1 MSSKSRGFRRGQTLA
16 EFALTLPILLL
27 LVFGTIEFGRVFQ
40 SWVTLQNAARSA
52 ARYTSIGAINYQL
65 FDVPAGSAPL
75 DERVL
80 NTIVPCIG
88 TEDAGGS
95 DQRGTLAEING
106 VKVLQGGAESL
117 FATIYDGTD
126 CDPANEDHL
135 QMRRDI
141 LRIVSIMHEARDS
154 VNSLGVEENKYV
166 GLDANEVRNLLYSPW
181 SLPYPGDY
189 ERAAY
194 FNVSVCSGRPML
206 DPVSQPLNAFYPSRF
221 VFVRNDVE
229 MNMIK
234 DGLPASKTI
243 IEYPV
248 PYCLLN
254 EQPPQTAA
262 GGVARD
268 RILDNSGARWND
280 PGGPGD
286 RITVSV
292 RYNHPLITPIS
303 REPYITME
311 ARRTA
316 VNESF
321 RAPKAIRALQLP
333 GYIGSD
339 PDDIGELPDTATPTD
354 TLVPTITETATPTPT
369 ATDVPPFS
377 CERLSVAWANT
388 PFIGSEFY
396 MAIRNDNASSTQ
408 LYGLQLSWGSASAA
422 PIPTYPA
429 MYMASGA
436 LDTVVHW
443 IGQRPASGFQYQV
456 SYDRNSPGWLSGAYD
471 FIASYDTSIWSG
483 QFLSGPPNLAAFL
496 GLWDFDGVFR
506 FTNPDRPGELC
517 DIVLTRPERP
527 AATETPVPTAGPSP
541 TPTPNCATVNDIALT
556 RGGWDTFDGTYY
568 FDFVNNSPVIAEI
581 IGFDFVWPDATHPQ
595 ITYPFSPKYYLASVV
610 LGEAVSAPDAQVL
623 WTGQDSSGNTRT
635 TEPFDRATR
644 AGIWGGTEVTTE
656 GDWLRVG
663 IVPPNT
669 TMRLHLNFDGTGM
682 NDLRNFGIRD
692 YHFHFPRLN
701 IGCITGGG
709 TDPGGSNP
717 GGPGGPGGGNP
728 GGSNPG
734 DGGEG
739 DISLPLPSP
748 TNTFTP
754 RPTATQG
761 PTATPS
767 NTRPPATATHTR
779 PPATATPIPTTAVFT
794 DTPTRVLNY
803 TPPPTNKPGE

>member
-1 MSSKSRGFRRGQTLA
+1 MSSKSTVFRRGQTLA

-52 ARYTSIGAINYQL
+52 ARYTSIGAINYEL
-65 FDVPAGSAPL
+65 FDVPTGSAPL

-95 DQRGTLAEING
+95 DQRGTIGEING
-106 VKVLQGGAESL
+106 VNVLQGGAESL
-117 FATIYDGTD
+117 FATVYDGTD

-154 VNSLGVEENKYV
+154 VNSLGVEPNRYV
-166 GLDANEVRNLLYSPW
+166 QLDAEEVRNLLYSAW
-181 SLPYPGDY
+181 SLPYPGTH
-189 ERAAY
+189 EIAGY
-194 FNVSVCSGRPML
+194 FSVAVCSGRPML
-206 DPVSQPLNAFYPSRF
+206 DPISQPLNAFYPSRF
-221 VFVRNDVE
+221 IFIRNDVE
-229 MNMIK
+229 MNLIR
-234 DGLPASKTI
+234 DSLPTGKTI
-243 IEYPV
+243 ITYPV
-248 PYCLLN
+248 SYCMLN
-254 EQPPQTAA
+254 EQPPATVA
-262 GGVARD
+262 GQPRD
-268 RILDNSGARWND
+268 RVLDNSGARWND

-286 RITVSV
+286 RITVQV

-303 REPYITME
+303 REPYISME

-339 PDDIGELPDTATPTD
+339 PDDIGELPETNTPTH
-354 TLVPTITETATPTPT
+354 TFTPTITETATSTPT

-377 CERLSVAWANT
+377 CDQLGVSWANT

-396 MAIRNDNASSTQ
+396 MSIRNDNASATQ
-408 LYGLQLSWGSASAA
+408 LYGLSLSWGDSSAA

-429 MYMASGA
+429 MYLASGA
-436 LDTVVHW
+436 LDTIVHW
-443 IGQRPASGFQYQV
+443 IGERPASGFQYQAA
-456 SYDRNSPGWLSGAYD
+456 YDRNSPGWLGGAYD
-471 FIASYDTSIWSG
+471 YIASYDTSIWSG
-483 QFLSGPPNLAAFL
+483 QFLNGPANLAAHL
-496 GLWDFDGVFR
+496 GLWDFDGIFR

-517 DIVLTRPERP
+517 EIVLTRPDRP
-527 AATETPVPTAGPSP
+527 AATETPVPTAGPTP
-541 TPTPNCATVNDIALT
+541 TPTPNCATVNDIQLL

-568 FDFVNNSPVIAEI
+568 FDFVNSSSVVAEI

-595 ITYPFSPKYYLASVV
+595 ITYPHSPKYHLASVV
-610 LGEAVSAPDAQVL
+610 LGEAVSAPDAQLL
-623 WTGQDSSGNTRT
+623 WTGPDSSGNTRT

-669 TMRLHLNFDGTGM
+669 TMRLHLNFDGTGV

-692 YHFHFPRLN
+692 YHFHYPRLN
-701 IGCITGGG
+701 IGCIESNNNNPGGGDGGDGGDGG
-709 TDPGGSNP
+709 TDPGG
-717 GGPGGPGGGNP
+717 
-728 GGSNPG
+728 
-734 DGGEG
+734 GEG
-739 DISLPLPSP
+739 DITLPIPSP

-767 NTRPPATATHTR
+767 NTRPPATATNTR
-779 PPATATPIPTTAVFT
+779 PPATATQVPPTQPPTLV
-794 DTPTRVLNY
+794 PTRELNY